1 MHINVLKRHHRPS
14 AAALAAGG
22 DEKLLP
28 MQHRAPLALSRP
40 LMGWDKIFF
49 PFAVS
54 QETPMYDPQ
63 PFAADKPVLIDPA
76 SLALQ
81 SVLDR
86 LAPTDATVLIVGE
99 TGTGKEVVARYLH
112 HHSARR
118 HRPFLAVNC
127 GALTESL
134 AEAELFGHEKGAFT
148 GAVGTHQGWFEAA
161 EGGTLLLDEIGELN
175 LSLQVKLLR
184 VLQEREITRVGSRK
198 PLKIDVRVIAA
209 THVDLAG
216 AIRQRRFRE
225 DLYYRLN
232 VAAVTLPPL
241 RQRPEDIPALTR
253 HFLALYARRL
263 GRPPLQL
270 TVEAQQALLDYPWP
284 GNVRELENTLHNAVL
299 LSQEGPIAPQQLRL
313 TQRLTDHGGG
323 GDDAIDRFVQQQLQG
338 DGTQL
343 YQRVLDALV
352 RNAFERSGGNQLQ
365 AAALLGVSRNT
376 LRTHLAHLGL
386 IKPRRRSVG
395 APAHSPA
402 ISAAPLPE
410 RELRIGYQKFGNLG
424 VLKAR
429 QSLEQHFAAQRISVL
444 WSEFPAGPQ
453 LLHALDGD
461 EIDFGTTGEVPP
473 IFAQAQGNALVY
485 VGFEPPAPQSVAM
498 VVPQDSPIRS
508 AADLRGKRI
517 ALNKGSNVHY
527 LLLQMLDEQG
537 LTLNDVRI
545 VYAPP
550 KYPLSATDLQA
561 VDAWMMWDPLLSDA
575 QRSGELRVIAD
586 GTQRVLNQQFYLARR
601 EFAERSGDLL
611 QPLMQAL
618 QHTGRYIA
626 AQPRE
631 AARHLSD
638 ELGLASASLELA
650 LSRRSHEIRAMDL
663 QVIRQQQSI
672 ADRFYALGLLPK
684 AIAVR
689 EAVWPLGS

>member
-1 MHINVLKRHHRPS
+1 
-14 AAALAAGG
+14 
-22 DEKLLP
+22 
-28 MQHRAPLALSRP
+28 
-40 LMGWDKIFF
+40 
-49 PFAVS
+49 
-54 QETPMYDPQ
+54 MYDPQ

-365 AAALLGVSRNT
+365 AATLLGVSRNT

-395 APAHSPA
+395 APAHSSA

-429 QSLEQHFAAQRISVL
+429 QILEQHFAAQRISVL

>member
-1 MHINVLKRHHRPS
+1 
-14 AAALAAGG
+14 
-22 DEKLLP
+22 
-28 MQHRAPLALSRP
+28 
-40 LMGWDKIFF
+40 
-49 PFAVS
+49 
-54 QETPMYDPQ
+54 MYDPQ

-118 HRPFLAVNC
+118 HQPFLAVNC

-175 LSLQVKLLR
+175 PSLQVKLLR

-241 RQRPEDIPALTR
+241 RQRPDDIPVLAR

-263 GRPPLQL
+263 ERPLPRL
-270 TVEAQQALLDYPWP
+270 TEEAQQALLDYPWP

-299 LSQEGPIAPQQLRL
+299 LSQEGAIAPQQLQL
-313 TQRLTDHGGG
+313 THRLTDNDG
-323 GDDAIDRFVQQQLQG
+323 GDDAIDRFVQRQLQG
-338 DGTQL
+338 DSAQL

-365 AAALLGVSRNT
+365 AASLLGVSRNT

-386 IKPRRRSVG
+386 IKPRRRSAG

-402 ISAAPLPE
+402 IAAASLPE

-429 QSLEQHFAAQRISVL
+429 QSLEQLFATQRISVL

-473 IFAQAQGNALVY
+473 IFAQAQGNSLVY

-575 QRSGELRVIAD
+575 QRNGELRVIAD

-601 EFAERSGDLL
+601 GFAERSDDLL
-611 QPLMQAL
+611 RPLMQAL

-631 AARHLSD
+631 AARHLSN

-650 LSRRSHEIRAMDL
+650 LSRRSHEVRAMDL

-672 ADRFYALGLLPK
+672 ADRFYALGLLPR

-689 EAVWPLGS
+689 EAVWPRGS

>member
-1 MHINVLKRHHRPS
+1 
-14 AAALAAGG
+14 
-22 DEKLLP
+22 
-28 MQHRAPLALSRP
+28 
-40 LMGWDKIFF
+40 
-49 PFAVS
+49 
-54 QETPMYDPQ
+54 MYDPQ

-253 HFLALYARRL
+253 HFLSLYARRL

-270 TVEAQQALLDYPWP
+270 TVEAQQALLDYTWP

-395 APAHSPA
+395 APAHSSA

-537 LTLNDVRI
+537 MTLNDVRI

>member
-1 MHINVLKRHHRPS
+1 
-14 AAALAAGG
+14 
-22 DEKLLP
+22 
-28 MQHRAPLALSRP
+28 
-40 LMGWDKIFF
+40 
-49 PFAVS
+49 
-54 QETPMYDPQ
+54 MYDPQ

-395 APAHSPA
+395 APTHSPA

-537 LTLNDVRI
+537 MTLNDVRI

>member
-1 MHINVLKRHHRPS
+1 M
-14 AAALAAGG
+14 AAGG
-22 DEKLLP
+22 GEKLLP
-28 MQHRAPLALSRP
+28 MQHRAPFTLSRP
-40 LMGWDKIFF
+40 LMGWDKIFS

-134 AEAELFGHEKGAFT
+134 AEAELFDHEKGAFT

-537 LTLNDVRI
+537 MTLNDVRI